1 MQNNKEFEQQVLDTK
16 ILQKVNAAHREAFVE
31 KLPGQADHI
40 LRLITERL
48 QLGLDKRGGV
58 VVTDPNTWILTAA
71 EIEQLAQA
79 MLAVYT
85 ICTTITGSKNNDR
98 P

>member
-58 VVTDPNTWILTAA
+58 VVTDPNTWILTPA

-85 ICTTITGSKNNDR
+85 ICTAITGSKNNDR